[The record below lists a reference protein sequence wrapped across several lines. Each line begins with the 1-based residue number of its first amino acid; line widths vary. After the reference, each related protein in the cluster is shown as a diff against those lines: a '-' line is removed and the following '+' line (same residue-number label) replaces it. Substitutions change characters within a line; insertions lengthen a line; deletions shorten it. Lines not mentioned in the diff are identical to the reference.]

1 MMFYYLMFSFN
12 YIFLI
17 IKHPLS
23 MSLILM
29 IQTLIISILSNMMS
43 KNSWFSYILF
53 LIFVGALLILFI
65 YITSLTSNKLFNFS
79 YKMLIIP
86 FIMMFMMLMKIYY
99 FINSDMLKMYMYM
112 NYELIISDMLK
123 IKNNYMLLLCMLFNF
138 PSNMMILMIMLYLL
152 FSLISIVKIT
162 KFNKGPMRKMN

>member
-1 MMFYYLMFSFN
+1 MIQWYLLLMLFSFN

-29 IQTLIISILSNMMS
+29 IQTLIISMLSNLMS
-43 KNSWFSYILF
+43 MNSWFSYILF

-86 FIMMFMMLMKIYY
+86 MILFLMFMQLNKNLFMWN
-99 FINSDMLKMYMYM
+99 FINSDMLKIEKYNYMLNY
-112 NYELIISDMLK
+112 YELI
-123 IKNNYMLLLCMLFNF
+123 MLFNF

-152 FSLISIVKIT
+152 FTLISIIKIT